1 VRRAGNNK
9 RRPRERV
16 VMVSTSDLG
25 WEGRDLFQKVFSL
38 QGRVYRTQKGRRT
51 LRFTQQ
57 GRAYFAK
64 IHEGV
69 GWREIFKNL
78 LAARLPVLSARNEW
92 RAIRRFETVG
102 IPTTPLVAYGMRG
115 LDPARLQSF
124 VITREIQGAVS
135 LEDLCRDWPQRP
147 PAPRLKRDLILGVAG
162 IARTLHENGMNHRD
176 FYLCHF
182 LVREGREPG
191 GGLPLYLIDLH
202 RVQIRKT
209 VPTRWRVKDV
219 AGLYFSAM
227 EAGLTRHDLLR
238 FVRAYEARPLQKCFA
253 ENGVFWRRVEKKAL
267 ALYKKIHGRRPPVAP
282 GMR

>member
-1 VRRAGNNK
+1 
-9 RRPRERV
+9 
-16 VMVSTSDLG
+16 MVSTSDLG